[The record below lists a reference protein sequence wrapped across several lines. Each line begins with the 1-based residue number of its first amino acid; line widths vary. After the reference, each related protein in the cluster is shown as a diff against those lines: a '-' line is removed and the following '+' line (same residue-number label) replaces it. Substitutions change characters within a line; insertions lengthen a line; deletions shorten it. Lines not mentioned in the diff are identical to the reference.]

1 MTKARFNSLAGTSL
15 LALATGAPL
24 SAYAVEDERETRE
37 QRETTEATSQEEKAP
52 APGPGE
58 KNGLF
63 AWAVGDPNEAQ
74 FMKDLG
80 LKIGG
85 WINVGVSTNTNRSP
99 GNWNGTVTFGD
110 RDGEL
115 MLNQLYFYVERAVNS
130 EGDSWDI
137 GGRADFMFGTDA
149 IYTQAY
155 GAPQG
160 NWDLNLWNERFMG
173 TALPQAYLE
182 VFAPFGNGLKA
193 KIGHF
198 YTIIGNEVVTAPD
211 NFFYSHAYTMQF
223 GEPFTHTGV
232 LMSYPI
238 TENWSLSAGGVTGS
252 VTAGW
257 DGGFNQGLG
266 AWSFLGG
273 LNWVSDDKGSSA
285 ALTATSGE
293 ISEQDHNN
301 WSMYSLVLK
310 HDFLDDL
317 HYTFQHD
324 HGWASKVVN
333 GTQDAEWYGINNYL
347 VYDIN
352 DELGVG
358 LRAEWFRDDDGFRVF
373 SPARTLGPLP
383 ASSYYEF
390 TAGLNWKPLS
400 WVMVR
405 PNVRYDWT
413 DKAQAFNNGGAD
425 VNYAGNRKDQ
435 FIFSTDVVITF

>member
-1 MTKARFNSLAGTSL
+1 MRTARFRLLAGTSL
-15 LALATGAPL
+15 LGLMAMAST
-24 SAYAVEDERETRE
+24 SVFAVENERETRE
-37 QRETTEATSQEEKAP
+37 LREVTEAETAGEKASTGG
-52 APGPGE
+52 AGE
-58 KNGLF
+58 KTGLLD
-63 AWAVGDPNEAQ
+63 WAVADPNEAS

-85 WINVGVSTNTNRSP
+85 WINVGVSANTNRSP
-99 GNWNGTVTFGD
+99 GGWNGTVTFGD
-110 RDGEL
+110 RTGEL
-115 MLNQLYFYVERAVNS
+115 QLNQLYFYLQRAVNTQ
-130 EGDSWDI
+130 GDSWDI
-137 GGRADFMFGTDA
+137 GGRADFMFGTDS
-149 IYTQAY
+149 IFTQAY
-155 GAPQG
+155 GAPLG
-160 NWDLNLWNERFMG
+160 HWDLNLWNQRFLG
-173 TALPQAYLE
+173 IALPQAYVEL
-182 VFAPFGNGLKA
+182 FAPFGNGISA

-232 LMSYPI
+232 LLSYPI
-238 TENWSLSAGGVTGS
+238 DENWTITGGGVTGS
-252 VTAGW
+252 ATGGW
-257 DGGFNQGLG
+257 DGAFDHYLG

-293 ISEQDHNN
+293 TSEQDHNN

-310 HDFLDDL
+310 HDIIDGV

-324 HGWASKVVN
+324 HGWANKVIN
-333 GTQDAEWYGINNYL
+333 DQDAEWYGINNYL

-352 DELGVG
+352 DELGIG
-358 LRAEWFRDDDGFRVF
+358 LRGEWFRDDDGFRVF

-390 TAGLNWKPLS
+390 TAGLNWKPVS

-425 VNYAGNRKDQ
+425 VGYAGNRKDQ